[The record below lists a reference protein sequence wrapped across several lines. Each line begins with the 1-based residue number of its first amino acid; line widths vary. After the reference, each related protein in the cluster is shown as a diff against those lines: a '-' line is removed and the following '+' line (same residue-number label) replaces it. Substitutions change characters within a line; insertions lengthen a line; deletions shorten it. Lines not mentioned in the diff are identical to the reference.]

1 MRFPRF
7 IKFRPDKQLHIKAGD
22 YFALDEVVGGGSEVG
37 TTVGEILHMYFN

>member
-7 IKFRPDKQLHIKAGD
+7 IRFRPDKQVHIKAVD
-22 YFALDEVVGGGSEVG
+22 YFDLEEVGSGSEVG